1 MKIFKKVVGIAVLA
15 LIYCFFWLV
24 VTAGV
29 VCQGIPLGYAIL
41 ITPIGTVVALLL
53 IGGVMIAVDLIVGIE

>member
-1 MKIFKKVVGIAVLA
+1 MKIFKKVVGIAILI

-24 VTAGV
+24 ITAGA

-41 ITPIGTVVALLL
+41 ITPIATVVALLL
-53 IGGVMIAVDLIVGIE
+53 IGGVTVAVDFIMGD